1 MAVICLGQGRESV
14 DDQSNRDVYRHHT
27 TRHETSMAP
36 FSFSERDLDLIQL
49 EELHAANG
57 YADWFADRIGLTDH
71 RFVSARHSVSATVN
85 GSGGETDLFVVFE
98 KGGKRTAV
106 LIEDKISAAFTHR
119 QAERY
124 VERGEDLVRNGEA
137 DAFRTVLVAPQQYLA
152 SVHPSDPWHMTI
164 PVEEVASWFEARSG
178 HHYRWRFEALTA
190 ITQKLARNLSAS
202 SEDAARFSMAF
213 SQYLKA
219 KHAPNLRHNP
229 GRDRSGP
236 IIGFPG
242 SSAKKTLW
250 WKVATNQMT
259 MQLMDEY
266 EGLAKRLELPVGIDL
281 ELASEH
287 GRKCDYLVAAV
298 PAVEFAEPF
307 DTQVSVVE
315 DALDTA
321 RRLIDVVPRL
331 EAMLIS
337 NS

>member
-1 MAVICLGQGRESV
+1 M
-14 DDQSNRDVYRHHT
+14 T
-27 TRHETSMAP
+27 P

-49 EELHAANG
+49 EELHAEHG
-57 YADWFADRIGLTDH
+57 YADWFADRIGLPDH
-71 RFVSARHSVSATVN
+71 QFVSARHSISATVN
-85 GSGGETDLFVVFE
+85 GASGETDLFAVFQ
-98 KGGKRTAV
+98 KSGKRTAV

-124 VERGEDLVRNGEA
+124 VERGEDLVLRGEA
-137 DAFRTVLVAPQQYLA
+137 DAFKTVLVAPQQYLA
-152 SVHPSDPWHMTI
+152 RVSPFDPWHTKVS
-164 PVEEVASWFEARSG
+164 VEEVASWFEARTG

-190 ITQKLARNLSAS
+190 ITRKLARNLSAS
-202 SEDAARFSMAF
+202 SEDAARFSMAL
-213 SQYLKA
+213 SQYLEA

-236 IIGFPG
+236 IIGFPE

-250 WKVATNQMT
+250 WKVTTNQMT
-259 MQLMDEY
+259 QQLMDEY
-266 EGLAKRLELPVGIDL
+266 QGLAERLELPVGIDL

-307 DTQVSVVE
+307 DTQVSIVE

-331 EAMLIS
+331 ELILQL